1 MNWDEVL
8 KAIEEGKDSEEV
20 KKFLT
25 AMLDKYGKKE
35 LTGDEVNAF
44 LDTEDG
50 KKLIQPRIDTV
61 VTKALQTR
69 DKSWE
74 EKNKDAIEK
83 EVKKRVADEVLKMN
97 PQEEPW
103 QKEMRELKEKM
114 DQKDKDYARSELKRQ
129 ITEEAAKMGIDPFFL
144 EDYIPETIEAGKLY
158 LKRISDHN
166 KKVKE
171 AVVNEL
177 VASGQ
182 YKPNGEKRK
191 DDNKIDLGKLSVE
204 EATKLELEGK
214 LDENFD

>member
-20 KKFLT
+20 KKFLA

-144 EDYIPETIEAGKLY
+144 EDYIPETIEAGKLH